1 MIKSFY
7 LLFLAG
13 SAAWATP
20 LNFSMSGM
28 FNAATSSTPYFGPN
42 ENWSVSFTIATNPA
56 VVSDTIGQYTEV
68 TISNVAYLVNG
79 VETYTGS
86 DTLYMY
92 ATPFYAGGFDLCLDA
107 NCVYGLAANVGQQMY
122 SGPESGPTI
131 SPAVYTT
138 TVFNAYYFPVGQG
151 TPIES
156 PQTNLNVI
164 VASTAAPEASSFY
177 LSALGIAA
185 FGLSACS
192 RMAVRRRRCAK

>member
-1 MIKSFY
+1 MIKTFC

-13 SAAWATP
+13 TATWAGS
-20 LNFSMSGM
+20 LNFSMSGT

-42 ENWSVSFTIATNPA
+42 ENWSVSFDIATNPA
-56 VVSDTIGQYTEV
+56 VVSDTIGQFTQV
-68 TISNVAYLVNG
+68 GISNVAYLVNG
-79 VETYTGS
+79 VETYTGD

-92 ATPFYAGGFDLCLDA
+92 ATPFYAGGFDLCLDS

-151 TPIES
+151 VPIES
-156 PQTNLNVI
+156 GQSNLNVT
-164 VASTAAPEASSFY
+164 VASTGAPEPSSFY

-185 FGLSACS
+185 FALYQG
-192 RMAVRRRRCAK
+192 RRNRLPHQSK